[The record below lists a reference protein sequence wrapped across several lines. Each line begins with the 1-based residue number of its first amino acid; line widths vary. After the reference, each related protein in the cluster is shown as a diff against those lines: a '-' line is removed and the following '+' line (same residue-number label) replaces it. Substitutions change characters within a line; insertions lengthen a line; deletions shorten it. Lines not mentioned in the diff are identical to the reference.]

1 MRRVFAITLGVVALL
16 ATGAVLALNVVLAMG
31 LWTTTSD
38 IRIVAVVASA
48 CEAAVV
54 VILSVRLASCGW
66 PFKGMGLMGSNGVW
80 FAISLLT
87 SVLASAASVIPLV
100 LMSKAA
106 DLPPTIFRVPSINFL
121 IGSSVALGFAFAG
134 QLIFIVVHFVLHRLH
149 GSDNAFSLHTNDEGQ
164 RSPQAHKY
172 VKSIPY
178 SRTRVATFNPSMKER
193 FSTEY
198 PTPPSSSGGRSAA
211 DPAGSVRSS
220 FCYSVRPMGSRTR
233 LLSNASKTR
242 PRATSTDS
250 DIPADRLSMPEEGF
264 DSWDTSAVDPR
275 NRQLVLNHSPP
286 MRSGFLETIPASP
299 TTSRSPSPGTPF
311 DLEPPRPCRSRSYS
325 PMARVQERSMSRQSS
340 TDELHIHPLFRSDSP
355 APPAATPGT
364 IVVAAP
370 NAGQIIREKSL
381 NRMRSSSL
389 TAARKPLSREASC
402 DSIPRAP
409 TRDSDH
415 LRPEEPVEERKMT
428 PPIPEWILSAGST
441 ASLAESQ
448 SKRLRDRGMTT

>member
-1 MRRVFAITLGVVALL
+1 MRRVLAITLGVVALL

-31 LWTTTSD
+31 LWTTMSA

-48 CEAAVV
+48 FEAAVV
-54 VILSVRLASCGW
+54 MILSVRLASCGW
-66 PFKGMGLMGSNGVW
+66 PFKGMGSMGSNGVW

-100 LMSKAA
+100 LMSKTA
-106 DLPPTIFRVPSINFL
+106 DLPPTIFQVPSINFL
-121 IGSSVALGFAFAG
+121 IGSAVALGFAFAG
-134 QLIFIVVHFVLHRLH
+134 QLIFIVVHFILHRLH
-149 GSDNAFSLHTNDEGQ
+149 GSDNAFSLHTNDDGQ
-164 RSPQAHKY
+164 RSPRTHKY

-178 SRTRVATFNPSMKER
+178 SQTRVATFNPSTKER

-198 PTPPSSSGGRSAA
+198 PTPPSSSGGRSA

-220 FCYSVRPMGSRTR
+220 FSYSVRPMGSRTR

-242 PRATSTDS
+242 QRATSTDS
-250 DIPADRLSMPEEGF
+250 TDRTSVVEEGF

-311 DLEPPRPCRSRSYS
+311 DLEPPKPCRSRSYS
-325 PMARVQERSMSRQSS
+325 PVAGVRERSMSRQSS

-364 IVVAAP
+364 MVVAAP

-389 TAARKPLSREASC
+389 TAARKPLSRETSC
-402 DSIPRAP
+402 DSIPRAV
-409 TRDSDH
+409 TRDSDR

-428 PPIPEWILSAGST
+428 PPIPDWILSAGST
-441 ASLAESQ
+441 ASLTEFQ
-448 SKRLRDRGMTT
+448 NKRLRDRGMTT